1 MSLMLLV
8 RGPLAMGIL
17 LMVIVRGTQLMLG
30 IRHSGLGI
38 RHSGPLVLGIRLV
51 LISRRLFSNRGSS
64 GPMGI
69 RLSRRLIHSRRG
81 PLGIRLSRRLISH
94 RGSSGRL
101 GIRLSRRLISHRGS
115 SVPLGIL
122 HSHRQC
128 MLVSRDRIS
137 RRGPLGIRLSRRLI
151 SQIRE
156 SKLAASNIQHQNQ
169 PGPGLEAVLLIPS
182 LHRYRRLQFS
192 TLGTR

>member
-38 RHSGPLVLGIRLV
+38 RHSGPGIRLV

-81 PLGIRLSRRLISH
+81 PLGIR
-94 RGSSGRL
+94 
-101 GIRLSRRLISHRGS
+101 SRRLISHRGS

>member
-38 RHSGPLVLGIRLV
+38 RHSGPGIRLV

-81 PLGIRLSRRLISH
+81 PLGIRSRRLISH